1 MKKKLWTGL
10 AVGVMML
17 GMVGVANASLIS
29 QDLAAPGDNHLTY
42 DSGTGLT
49 WLDVTNT
56 YRVSPNDVLAGFGGY
71 TTNLGFRYATEGE
84 FLQLLTDA
92 NITPG
97 HSTTWNIPNINN
109 TRSLINLL
117 GITYSDGH
125 TFLSNGILA
134 ESTPGNHMAGALA
147 VNDIGEYDA
156 WTGSLSPLAGYFNST
171 GYGSFLVKDPTH
183 SAPVP
188 EPATMLLFS
197 TGLAGLV
204 GTRIKRKKI

>member
-1 MKKKLWTGL
+1 MKKKLLVRL
-10 AVGVMML
+10 AVRAMML
-17 GMVGVANASLIS
+17 GVAGVANATLIS
-29 QDLAAPGDNHLTY
+29 QDLSAPGDSQLTY
-42 DSGTGLT
+42 DSDTSLT
-49 WLDVTNT
+49 WLDVTST

-71 TTNLGFRYATEGE
+71 TTNLGFRYARESE

-92 NITPG
+92 NITLG
-97 HSTTWNIPNINN
+97 GSTTGDITNINN
-109 TRSLINLL
+109 TRSLITLF

-134 ESTPGNHMAGALA
+134 ESTPGNYMAGALA

-156 WTGSLSPLAGYFNST
+156 WTGSLSSLAGYFNST
-171 GYGSFLVKDPTH
+171 GYGSFLVKDPSS

-197 TGLAGLV
+197 TGLAVLV
-204 GTRIKRKKI
+204 GARIKRTKK